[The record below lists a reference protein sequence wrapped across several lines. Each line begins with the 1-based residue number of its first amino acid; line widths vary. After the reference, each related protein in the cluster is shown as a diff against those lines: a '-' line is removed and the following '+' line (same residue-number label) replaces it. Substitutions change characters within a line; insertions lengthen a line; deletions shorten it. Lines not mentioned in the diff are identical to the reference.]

1 MNTIQGQL
9 SELSHLSYNELKQLW
24 WEMFHKAPPA
34 YSRPYLIKRLAYRI
48 QEFHYGGL
56 PENLHATMREI
67 LRTSGFD
74 KNAVK
79 NSSVHKKRLFTPLLG
94 TRFVRE
100 WHGNRYEVT
109 VIPGGFEYQGQR
121 YRSLTAVA
129 EAITGTHY
137 NGRSFFGLYKKE
149 K

>member
-1 MNTIQGQL
+1 MNTIHNQL
-9 SELSHLSYNELKQLW
+9 SDLPNLSHDELKQLW
-24 WEMFHKAPPA
+24 RQLFGKPPPA

-48 QEFHYGGL
+48 QEIHYGGL
-56 PENLHATMREI
+56 SENLHATMRET
-67 LRTSGFD
+67 LRTSEFD
-74 KNAVK
+74 QNAVK
-79 NSSVHKKRLFTPLLG
+79 ISSAHKKHQFTPLLG
-94 TRFVRE
+94 TRFVRK

-129 EAITGTHY
+129 KAITGTHY
-137 NGRSFFGLYKKE
+137 NGRTFFGLYKKE